1 MKQLQRF
8 LCHTLVVFTFT
19 IVLSGCDSEVQTSE
33 KKVFRYN
40 ETEILSSLDPAFAT
54 FLPNH
59 WAVNQLYN
67 APLEFNEKLEIQ
79 PCLAKSWDVL
89 DGGKTYRLTIRNDVF
104 FHDHKLF
111 KNGKGRKMTAYDLQ
125 YTLRRVCD
133 TTDIYNK
140 GLWVFKDKVLKTDQ
154 GLISDTTFLAKND
167 TIFMVHLEKP
177 VPNFLQILC
186 MPFCFVVPKEVAG
199 TLEKDFGR
207 EPVGTGPFKFGS
219 WDNGNKL
226 IYLKNENYWKK
237 DSSGMQLP
245 YLDAVEVS
253 FISDE
258 SQFFRAY
265 ELGYFDFISRMNE
278 AVLGDVLYPDG
289 SVKEEI
295 TEKYKVIKSP
305 YMATD
310 YIAFVID
317 KEAEIYQDRPNHP
330 MLNKD
335 FRKAL
340 NYTVDRKRIVTLLRN
355 GLGIAGE
362 SGIVPP
368 AMPYFD
374 TKQVKGYGF
383 DPKLGQEYLRKTG
396 FKKEDFSGLKLTVAK
411 QYKDVSE
418 FLVKTWKETLGIDI
432 EIELKEGKVII
443 DESRNGRLSFCK
455 QGWLGDYPDG
465 ENFLSLFATKSFAPS
480 GPNRSRFSS
489 AKFDSLLELTSLEND
504 PAVRGKIYQE
514 MDQIMIDE
522 APVIVLYYNQIIG
535 LTTKQVSGFN
545 LDPMNGL
552 YLEKVRVE

>member
-1 MKQLQRF
+1 MKQLRF
-8 LCHTLVVFTFT
+8 TFVFFIPLMALVVAFCACGNESE
-19 IVLSGCDSEVQTSE
+19 LSD

-67 APLEFNEKLEIQ
+67 APLEFNEKLEIE
-79 PCLAKSWDVL
+79 PCLAKSWEVL
-89 DGGKTYRLTIRNDVF
+89 DSGKTYRLHIRDDVF
-104 FHDHKLF
+104 FHDHELF
-111 KNGKGRKMTAYDLQ
+111 KNGKGRKMNAYDLQ

-140 GLWVFKDKVLKTDQ
+140 GLWVFKDKVLKTDR
-154 GLISDTTFLAKND
+154 GFISDTTFLAKND
-167 TIFMVHLEKP
+167 TTFMVYLERP

-186 MPFCFVVPKEVAG
+186 MPFCFVVPEEVAG
-199 TLEKDFGR
+199 VLEKDFGR
-207 EPVGTGPFKFGS
+207 NPVGTGPYKFGS

-237 DSSGMQLP
+237 DASGESLP
-245 YLDAVEVS
+245 YIDAVEVS

-289 SVKEEI
+289 TVREEI
-295 TEKYKVIKSP
+295 EQKYKVIKSP

-310 YIAFVID
+310 YIAFVLD
-317 KEAEIYQDRPNHP
+317 EEAEIYQERPDHP
-330 MLNKD
+330 MLNLD

-340 NYTVDRKRIVTLLRN
+340 NYTVDRRRIVTLLRN

-374 TKQVKGYGF
+374 TKKVKGYSF
-383 DPKLGQEYLRKTG
+383 DPKLGQEFLRKSG
-396 FKKEDFSGLKLTVAK
+396 LKKEDVTGLKLTVAK

-465 ENFLSLFATKSFAPS
+465 ENFLSLFATESFAPA

-489 AKFDSLLELTSLEND
+489 LKFDSLLEVTSLEND
-504 PAVRGKIYQE
+504 PVVRGKIYEE
-514 MDQIMIDE
+514 MDQIMINE

-552 YLEKVRVE
+552 YLERVRIE